1 MPATWRSS
9 AAQVFVAGRIAKID
23 DYWAVRKLT
32 WDIFFIIEEWDLWD
46 VAFPYP
52 KMAND
57 VKRDWKAYQAGPTFR
72 DKLFGSKRTLG
83 ADIINSVESNV
94 VTPLQQLFENSR
106 LTINFNGN
114 GWFGAQAGFPEYKSM
129 WDRLKDNVSLNV
141 SKSAANPADVRAK
154 ADRWALYGQFGK
166 ADTKAA
172 MTGMNLPHVK
182 KTDPGQGVGETFF
195 YSPKKAKVTDSQVFA
210 ALNYGHRQHG
220 SNIGYGQSYF
230 ELDDDFKKEAIFFA
244 MDTFTPLYGASGIK
258 TKAQRSKLYQISAG
272 AFGGAILLAIKS
284 QYDENPSNT
293 NKTHSIEL
301 AKDLLQAAR
310 NGAPK
315 EDTNENH
322 LMIEAHIFREVKMAR
337 GCINRVFLSKK
348 ELSAAPNASNHLQA
362 FTQQT
367 GITHHYIP

>member
-1 MPATWRSS
+1 
-9 AAQVFVAGRIAKID
+9 
-23 DYWAVRKLT
+23 VRKLT
-32 WDIFFIIEEWDLWD
+32 WDIFFIIEEGDLWD

-106 LTINFNGN
+106 LAINFNGN

-129 WDRLKDNVSLNV
+129 WDRLKDNVGLNV

-182 KTDPGQGVGETFF
+182 K
-195 YSPKKAKVTDSQVFA
+195 
-210 ALNYGHRQHG
+210 
-220 SNIGYGQSYF
+220 
-230 ELDDDFKKEAIFFA
+230 
-244 MDTFTPLYGASGIK
+244 
-258 TKAQRSKLYQISAG
+258 
-272 AFGGAILLAIKS
+272 
-284 QYDENPSNT
+284 
-293 NKTHSIEL
+293 
-301 AKDLLQAAR
+301 
-310 NGAPK
+310 
-315 EDTNENH
+315 
-322 LMIEAHIFREVKMAR
+322 
-337 GCINRVFLSKK
+337 
-348 ELSAAPNASNHLQA
+348 
-362 FTQQT
+362 
-367 GITHHYIP
+367 